1 MDSGASGGP
10 AAVVSTYPDR
20 QAALRAARDA
30 VGSGLAACVNM
41 ADISSVYRW
50 NGRIEEGAECLAL
63 FKTTRPALDALKG
76 RIAATH
82 PYDVPEIA
90 ELAIGPVN
98 GPYLDWLAE
107 STSGRAS
114 GASNS
119 GGGASGASGG
129 ASGASAGPGGP
140 ARP

>member
-20 QAALRAARDA
+20 EAALRAARDA
-30 VGSGLAACVNM
+30 VGAGLAACVNM
-41 ADISSVYRW
+41 ADVSSVYRW

-63 FKTTRPALDALKG
+63 FKTTRPALGALKG

-107 STSGRAS
+107 STSGRDS
-114 GASNS
+114 GASDSGGDS
-119 GGGASGASGG
+119 GGGA
-129 ASGASAGPGGP
+129 GPDGP
-140 ARP
+140 ARGVMHKRTP

>member
-1 MDSGASGGP
+1 MESGASGGP
-10 AAVVSTYPDR
+10 VAVVSTYPDR
-20 QAALRAARDA
+20 QAALSAARDA
-30 VGSGLAACVNM
+30 VGAGLAACVNM
-41 ADISSVYRW
+41 ADVSSVYRW
-50 NGRIEEGAECLAL
+50 NGRIEEGAECLAV

-90 ELAIGPVN
+90 ELAIASVN

-107 STSGRAS
+107 STRGRGGGGGGSGRPGS
-114 GASNS
+114 
-119 GGGASGASGG
+119 
-129 ASGASAGPGGP
+129 ASAPDGP

>member
-1 MDSGASGGP
+1 MESGASGGP
-10 AAVVSTYPDR
+10 VAVVSTYPDR
-20 QAALRAARDA
+20 QAALSAARDA
-30 VGSGLAACVNM
+30 VGAGLAACVNM
-41 ADISSVYRW
+41 ADVSSVYRW
-50 NGRIEEGAECLAL
+50 NGRIEEGAECLAV

-90 ELAIGPVN
+90 ELAIASVN

-107 STSGRAS
+107 STRGR
-114 GASNS
+114 S
-119 GGGASGASGG
+119 GGGGG
-129 ASGASAGPGGP
+129 GGENGRPGSASAPDGP